1 MIFEKTLSTIN
12 KYNLIQK
19 GDKIVLGL
27 SGGPDSVCLLHIL
40 NRLKEVLDI
49 EVYAAHLNH
58 QIRGIEAQKDAL
70 YISKLCDE
78 LGVTYFIKSI
88 NVPEYCKEN
97 KLSLEEG
104 ARKLRYEMFYEIK
117 EKLNADKIAIA
128 HNMNDQAE
136 TVLMRM
142 MRGTGL
148 QGLKGIDY
156 IRDGVIIRPILEIER
171 AEIEAYCE
179 EYKLNP
185 RIDSTNLESIY
196 TRNKIRLELIP
207 FMRDNFNSNI
217 IESIVRMSNSLKSDN
232 EFIEEEALR
241 KFREVSCITS
251 DSVSIN
257 LDKYISLHKSL
268 KSRIIRHGIKYVL
281 GDTNFIDQ
289 KHIEEVIEFEKEDKI
304 DKKLV
309 LPRGLFVYRQKNK
322 LLFTTKEI
330 IIEDIQFNYKIPT
343 NGYVKINE
351 ANIIIETE
359 TMPIKK
365 YNSLKGDKSS
375 KWFDCNKI
383 KGGIVV
389 RSRKS
394 GDKIKLS
401 MGSKKLKELFI
412 DLKIPK
418 EERCRIPIVHDDN
431 GIICVGNFRNS
442 EAYKVDETTKEV
454 LKICFKKIKN

>member
-1 MIFEKTLSTIN
+1 MIFEKTLSTIK
-12 KYNLIQK
+12 KYNLIEK

-58 QIRGIEAQKDAL
+58 QIRGMEAQKDAL
-70 YISKLCDE
+70 YVSQLCE
-78 LGVTYFIKSI
+78 SLGITFFVKSI
-88 NVPEYCKEN
+88 NVPQYCKEN

-104 ARKLRYEMFYEIK
+104 ARKLRYEMFFEIK
-117 EKLNADKIAIA
+117 EKLNANKIAIA

-156 IRDGVIIRPILEIER
+156 IRDEVIIRPILDIER
-171 AEIEAYCE
+171 SEIEAYCE
-179 EYKLNP
+179 KYELNP
-185 RIDSTNLESIY
+185 RIDATNLESIY

-207 FMRDNFNSNI
+207 YMKENFNSNVT
-217 IESIVRMSNSLKSDN
+217 ESIVRMSNSLKSDN
-232 EFIEEEALR
+232 DFIEEEAFK
-241 KFREVSCITS
+241 KFKEVAFI
-251 DSVSIN
+251 DGDNLEIK
-257 LDKYISLHKSL
+257 LDKYIKLHKSL
-268 KSRIIRHGIKYVL
+268 KTRIIRHSIKYVL

-289 KHIEEVIEFEKEDKI
+289 KHIEEIIELESQNKI
-304 DKKLV
+304 DKKIV

-330 IIEDIQFNYKIPT
+330 VFEEIEFSHKVPK
-343 NGYVKINE
+343 NGMVKISE
-351 ANIIIETE
+351 ANMIIETE
-359 TMPIKK
+359 TMSINRYK
-365 YNSLKGDKSS
+365 SLKKDKSS

-383 KGGIVV
+383 EGGIIV
-389 RSRKS
+389 RSRKP

-418 EERCRIPIVHDDN
+418 EERDKIPVVQDDN
-431 GIICVGNFRNS
+431 GILCVGNFRNS
-442 EAYKVDETTKEV
+442 EAYKIDETTKEV
-454 LKICFKKIKN
+454 LKICFKKI

>member
-156 IRDGVIIRPILEIER
+156 IRDGVIIRPILEVER
-171 AEIEAYCE
+171 SEIEAYCE

-241 KFREVSCITS
+241 KFREVSSITS

-289 KHIEEVIEFEKEDKI
+289 KHIEE
-304 DKKLV
+304 
-309 LPRGLFVYRQKNK
+309 
-322 LLFTTKEI
+322 
-330 IIEDIQFNYKIPT
+330 
-343 NGYVKINE
+343 
-351 ANIIIETE
+351 A
-359 TMPIKK
+359 
-365 YNSLKGDKSS
+365 SSS
-375 KWFDCNKI
+375 K
-383 KGGIVV
+383 GV
-389 RSRKS
+389 
-394 GDKIKLS
+394 
-401 MGSKKLKELFI
+401 
-412 DLKIPK
+412 
-418 EERCRIPIVHDDN
+418 
-431 GIICVGNFRNS
+431 IC
-442 EAYKVDETTKEV
+442 
-454 LKICFKKIKN
+454 L

>member
-1 MIFEKTLSTIN
+1 MIFEKALSTIK
-12 KYNLIQK
+12 KYNLIEK

-40 NRLKEVLDI
+40 NRLREVLDI

-58 QIRGIEAQKDAL
+58 QIRGLEAQQDAL
-70 YISKLCDE
+70 YVSQLCE
-78 LGVTYFIKSI
+78 SLGVTFFVKSI
-88 NVPEYCKEN
+88 NVPQYCKDN

-104 ARKLRYEMFYEIK
+104 ARKLRYEMFFEIK
-117 EKLNADKIAIA
+117 ESLNANKIAIA

-156 IRDGVIIRPILEIER
+156 IRDGVIIRPILDIER
-171 AEIEAYCE
+171 SEIEAYCE
-179 EYKLNP
+179 EHKLNP

-207 FMRDNFNSNI
+207 YMKENFNSNVT
-217 IESIVRMSNSLKSDN
+217 ESIVRMSNSLKCDN
-232 EFIEEEALR
+232 EFIEEEAL
-241 KFREVSCITS
+241 KQFRNISCINEG
-251 DSVSIN
+251 N
-257 LDKYISLHKSL
+257 LEIKIEKFKNLHKSL
-268 KSRIIRHGIKYVL
+268 KSRIIRHGIKNDL

-289 KHIEEVIEFEKEDKI
+289 KHIEEVIDLEGENKI
-304 DKKLV
+304 DKRIV
-309 LPRGLFVYRQKNK
+309 LPRGLFVYRQKGK
-322 LLFTTKEI
+322 LLFTTREI
-330 IIEDIQFNYKIPT
+330 VYEEIEFSHEIPK
-343 NGYVKINE
+343 NGIVKIDE
-351 ANIIIETE
+351 ANLIIETE
-359 TMPIKK
+359 VMPINK
-365 YNSLKGDKSS
+365 YKALKRDKSS

-383 KGGIVV
+383 KGGIIV

-401 MGSKKLKELFI
+401 MGSKKLKQLFI

-418 EERCRIPIVHDDN
+418 EERCKVPILHDDN
-431 GIICVGNFRNS
+431 GILCVGNFRDS
-442 EAYKVDETTKEV
+442 EQYKVDETTKEV
-454 LKICFKKIKN
+454 LKISFKKF